1 MIVTIILNC
10 IIFYIK
16 EESMEKLELYLTIV
30 GIVVAIIV
38 ILWIILWRRKD
49 VNVTGA
55 SIGPLNL
62 EFSEKSVEDISIL
75 SSPLAACRNERLTP
89 PLKVKI
95 MDEEQHIL
103 KNRKVRLEIYG
114 ENGIVSARKISGA
127 LTKNSDNDGITIFD
141 NLALDATGTFKI
153 FIICEKQQ
161 ISTDDIDILPPGL
174 PIDFWNYQVGS
185 SDYEERFD
193 RILRFK
199 TNERGV

>member
-1 MIVTIILNC
+1 MLRSDN
-10 IIFYIK
+10 
-16 EESMEKLELYLTIV
+16 MENLELYLTIA

-38 ILWIILWRRKD
+38 ILWIILRRRKN

-89 PLKVKI
+89 PLKVKL

-127 LTKNSDNDGITIFD
+127 LTRNSDNDGIAIFD
-141 NLALDATGTFKI
+141 DLALDATGTFKI

-185 SDYEERFD
+185 PEYEERFD

-199 TNERGV
+199 TNERGI

>member
-1 MIVTIILNC
+1 
-10 IIFYIK
+10 
-16 EESMEKLELYLTIV
+16 MENLELYLTIA

-38 ILWIILWRRKD
+38 ILWIILRRRKN

-89 PLKVKI
+89 PLKVKL

-127 LTKNSDNDGITIFD
+127 LTRNSDNDGIAIFD
-141 NLALDATGTFKI
+141 DLALDATGTFKI

-185 SDYEERFD
+185 PEYEERFD

-199 TNERGV
+199 TNERGI

>member
-1 MIVTIILNC
+1 
-10 IIFYIK
+10 
-16 EESMEKLELYLTIV
+16 MENLELYLTIA
-30 GIVVAIIV
+30 GIVVVIIV
-38 ILWIILWRRKD
+38 ILWIILRRKKD

-55 SIGPLNL
+55 SLGLLNL
-62 EFSEKSVEDISIL
+62 EFSEKNVEIISIV

-89 PLKVKI
+89 PLKIKL

-103 KNRKVRLEIYG
+103 KNRKVKLEIYG
-114 ENGIVSARKISGA
+114 ESGIVSARKISGA
-127 LTKNSDNDGITIFD
+127 LTKNSDNDGVAIFD
-141 NLALDATGTFKI
+141 NLVIDATGTFKI

-161 ISTDDIDILPPGL
+161 VSTDDIDILPPGL

-185 SDYEERFD
+185 PEYEERLD